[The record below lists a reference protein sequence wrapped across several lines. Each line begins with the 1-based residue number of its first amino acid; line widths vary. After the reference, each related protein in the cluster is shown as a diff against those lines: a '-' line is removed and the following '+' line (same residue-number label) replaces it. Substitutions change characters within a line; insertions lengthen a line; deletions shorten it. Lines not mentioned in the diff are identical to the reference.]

1 VKDPKC
7 LKDLRP
13 ISSCNVL
20 YKIISKVLAACL
32 EGIVDDIISPNQ
44 SAFVPGR
51 LITDN
56 ILVAYE
62 TTHFLKNKRRGKDG
76 YLALRLD
83 MSKAYDR
90 VEWDFVEAMLIKL
103 GFHRIFIDLLKCV
116 RSIKYNIKVNNEF
129 TTDIIPER
137 GLRQGDPLSPYLF
150 LLCVEGLSSL
160 LHQAEINE
168 MIQGIKICQ
177 GAPSVTYLLFADDS
191 LILMK
196 VDVANVHKLQNIL
209 DLYESCSGQ
218 KINKEKS
225 SIMFSRN
232 VSNTRREELKHLLQL
247 SMEAR
252 TKRYLGLPIHIGRSR
267 QRLFEYIKERIWK
280 RNQG

>member
-1 VKDPKC
+1 
-7 LKDLRP
+7 
-13 ISSCNVL
+13 VL

-32 EGIVDDIISPNQ
+32 KGIVDDIISPNQ

-116 RSIKYNIKVNNEF
+116 RLIKYNIKVNNEF
-129 TTDIIPER
+129 TKT
-137 GLRQGDPLSPYLF
+137 LF
-150 LLCVEGLSSL
+150 
-160 LHQAEINE
+160 
-168 MIQGIKICQ
+168 
-177 GAPSVTYLLFADDS
+177 
-191 LILMK
+191 
-196 VDVANVHKLQNIL
+196 
-209 DLYESCSGQ
+209 
-218 KINKEKS
+218 KEK
-225 SIMFSRN
+225 
-232 VSNTRREELKHLLQL
+232 LL
-247 SMEAR
+247 SMAGKEILIKVVAQAIPTYVMACFDLTKSFCNQVR
-252 TKRYLGLPIHIGRSR
+252 TMVRQYWWSQQEKDKIHWLSWDLLKQPKYAHGLGFRDLHAFNIAMLAK
-267 QRLFEYIKERIWK
+267 QRLEA
-280 RNQG
+280 NSQS

>member
-1 VKDPKC
+1 
-7 LKDLRP
+7 
-13 ISSCNVL
+13 VL

-32 EGIVDDIISPNQ
+32 KGIVDDIISPNQ

-51 LITDN
+51 LITNN

-129 TTDIIPER
+129 TKT
-137 GLRQGDPLSPYLF
+137 LF
-150 LLCVEGLSSL
+150 
-160 LHQAEINE
+160 QN
-168 MIQGIKICQ
+168 
-177 GAPSVTYLLFADDS
+177 GA
-191 LILMK
+191 
-196 VDVANVHKLQNIL
+196 
-209 DLYESCSGQ
+209 
-218 KINKEKS
+218 
-225 SIMFSRN
+225 
-232 VSNTRREELKHLLQL
+232 
-247 SMEAR
+247 
-252 TKRYLGLPIHIGRSR
+252 
-267 QRLFEYIKERIWK
+267 
-280 RNQG
+280 